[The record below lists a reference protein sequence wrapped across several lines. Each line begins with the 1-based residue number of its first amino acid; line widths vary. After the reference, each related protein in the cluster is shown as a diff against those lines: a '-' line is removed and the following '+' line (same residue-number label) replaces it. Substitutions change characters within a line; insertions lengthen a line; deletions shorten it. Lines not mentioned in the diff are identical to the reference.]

1 MNRPLVLALALV
13 AGATIATTPASAAK
27 PKKPITGTFTQS
39 DPTPDPTGNAT
50 TGNQN
55 HCTGKLPQEKPFQFK
70 APAAGKLKVEL
81 SGFQGD
87 WALQILDDK
96 GNVLGGDDVTPD
108 TAGTTESATVKIR
121 KKMTVGILPCNMGGG
136 PSATAKYTFTYA

>member
-1 MNRPLVLALALV
+1 MNRPLVLAVALV
-13 AGATIATTPASAAK
+13 AGATIAAAPASAK
-27 PKKPITGTFTQS
+27 PKKPITGSFTQS

-50 TGNQN
+50 TANEY
-55 HCTGKLPQEKPFQFK
+55 HCSGKLPQEKPFQFK
-70 APAAGKLKVEL
+70 APAAGKIKVEL

-108 TAGTTESATVKIR
+108 QNGSTESATAKIKR
-121 KKMTVGILPCNMGGG
+121 KMTVGILPCNMGGS
-136 PSATAKYTFTYA
+136 PSAVAKYTFTYA